1 MRHAQQNRTNQ
12 STYSGKTS
20 FKVAYY
26 HGGLEASERSRL
38 QEQFIDNQIDILCAT
53 NAFGMGIDK
62 PDVRGVIH
70 FDLPD
75 SLENYLQEIGRAGRD
90 GQKVGRYYCIKGDE
104 FIHRF
109 FLEETRANR
118 ATLKSLIEGEEQA
131 GLLENATELQQN
143 GSKAI

>member
-20 FKVAYY
+20 FKVLLSW
-26 HGGLEASERSRL
+26 GLEASERSRL

-75 SLENYLQEIGRAGRD
+75 SLKITCR
-90 GQKVGRYYCIKGDE
+90 
-104 FIHRF
+104 
-109 FLEETRANR
+109 
-118 ATLKSLIEGEEQA
+118 KSGELDVMVKKL
-131 GLLENATELQQN
+131 G
-143 GSKAI
+143 AIV

>member
-90 GQKVGRYYCIKGDE
+90 GQKSWALLLYKKGMNL
-104 FIHRF
+104 FIGF
-109 FLEETRANR
+109 
-118 ATLKSLIEGEEQA
+118 S
-131 GLLENATELQQN
+131 
-143 GSKAI
+143 